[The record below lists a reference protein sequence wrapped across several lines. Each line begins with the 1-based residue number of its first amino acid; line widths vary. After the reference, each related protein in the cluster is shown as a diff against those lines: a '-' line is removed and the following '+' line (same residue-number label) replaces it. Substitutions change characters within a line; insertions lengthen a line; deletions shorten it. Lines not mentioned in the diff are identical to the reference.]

1 MHHLHRLPLTAR
13 IPLAVSLLFLAIS
26 AALISL
32 ALHGVSRQFDRQVA
46 NLGQVYLDGLSAAI
60 LPAVRADD
68 RAQMVDV
75 LNRALD
81 THLGVVDRTLAVV
94 AADHRL
100 LAHVARYP
108 EVEPIPLASL
118 ADTSGTLISARS
130 EGVWTWR
137 LLDDARPALG
147 TLVANLDVSDFHRQR
162 QELAWELGLVGLAIS
177 LIGAVL
183 CFGMARRLQRPII
196 SLTEALRAGPED
208 RLRPMR
214 VDTTDPELKELLSA
228 YNWMVQSAQ
237 QREALTERNARIERE
252 AVLGRM
258 SAALAHEVRNPLGGL
273 RTAVQTLRQFGERED
288 VRSESLGF
296 IERGVQ
302 ALQAVVDASLRT
314 FRPGAALLHQEDIA
328 DIRLMVGAQANRAGV
343 RVELHCEGM
352 QDRRLAL
359 PAGAVRQ
366 VLLNLVLNAIQA
378 SPRGELVQ
386 VFARAGRQ
394 ALTLHVADR
403 GNGLPPAAKR
413 ALMGAATDGDGMG
426 LGIVADLTT
435 TMHGRL
441 RATRMAT
448 GMATGIAT
456 GTRISVRLP
465 YGPQEDTA

>member
-1 MHHLHRLPLTAR
+1 MLRLSLTAR
-13 IPLAVSLLFLAIS
+13 IPLAVSLLFLVIS

-60 LPAVRADD
+60 LPAVRAGD
-68 RAQMVDV
+68 RAQMVDA

-94 AADHRL
+94 TADHRL

-108 EVEPIPLASL
+108 EVEAIPLASF
-118 ADTSGTLISARS
+118 AETSGTLVSLRS

-147 TLVANLDVSDFHRQR
+147 TLVANLDVSDFLRQR

-177 LIGAVL
+177 LMGAVL

-208 RLRPMR
+208 RLRPMK
-214 VDTTDPELKELLSA
+214 VATSDPELTELLSA
-228 YNWMVQSAQ
+228 YNWMVESVL

-273 RTAVQTLRQFGERED
+273 RTAVQTLRQFGERGD
-288 VRSESLGF
+288 VRTESLDF
-296 IERGVQ
+296 IERGVE

-314 FRPGAALLHQEDIA
+314 FRPGAALLREEDIA
-328 DIRLMVGAQANRAGV
+328 DIRLMAGAQASRGGV

-352 QDRRLAL
+352 GERRLAL
-359 PAGAVRQ
+359 PASAVRQ

-378 SPRGELVQ
+378 CAPGELVR
-386 VFARAGRQ
+386 VCARARAD
-394 ALTLHVADR
+394 ALTLHVIDA
-403 GNGLPPAAKR
+403 GSGLPPAARR
-413 ALMGAATDGDGMG
+413 ALTGGASDGEGMG
-426 LGIVADLTT
+426 LGIVADLIKTT
-435 TMHGRL
+435 QGRL
-441 RATRMAT
+441 RVTRLA
-448 GMATGIAT
+448 G

-465 YGPQEDTA
+465 FGAWEEAA